1 VRSRTSTTTESSAVR
16 VLVVGEES
24 TMSVTDKAGQAAR
37 QLGREADRS
46 DWVDHAGRVG
56 LVAYGV
62 MHLLIAWLALQLA
75 FGDRQES
82 ASAQGALHEL
92 ASQPFGEGLVWAIA
106 IGLFLLTLWQALE
119 ALFGHRDL
127 DGKRRAGK
135 RLASAAKAVVYAAL
149 GVTSIKVAT
158 GSSSSSS
165 EKQTDSWT
173 ARLMDL
179 PAGQWLVA
187 AVGLT
192 ILGIGG
198 YFVIRAWTEKY
209 AEELS
214 AEGKTGKVG
223 TAYLWFGK
231 LGYTAKGIAF
241 GIVGAL
247 FVYAALTHDPHKSGG
262 LDQALTELLDQPF
275 GPFLLT
281 VVAVGI
287 GCYGLFCFARAR
299 HISR

>member
-1 VRSRTSTTTESSAVR
+1 MST
-16 VLVVGEES
+16 
-24 TMSVTDKAGQAAR
+24 TDKAEQTAQ
-37 QLGREADRS
+37 QLGREAEQS
-46 DWVDHAGRVG
+46 DWVDRAGRVG

-75 FGDRQES
+75 FGDRKQS

-92 ASQPFGEGLVWAIA
+92 ASQPFGDVLVWAVG
-106 IGLFLLTLWQALE
+106 IGLFLLAIWQAIE

-135 RLASAAKAVVYAAL
+135 RLASAGKAVVYAAL
-149 GVTSIKVAT
+149 GFSAIKIAM
-158 GSSSSSS
+158 GSSSTSS
-165 EKQTDSWT
+165 EKETDSWT

-179 PAGQWLVA
+179 PAGQLLVA
-187 AVGLT
+187 AVGLVV
-192 ILGIGG
+192 LGVGG
-198 YFVIRAWTEKY
+198 YFVVRAWTEKY

-214 AEGKTGKVG
+214 AEGRSGKAG

-241 GIVGAL
+241 GIVGVL

-275 GPFLLT
+275 GAYLL
-281 VVAVGI
+281 VAVAAGI
-287 GCYGLFCFARAR
+287 GCFGLFCFARAR

>member
-1 VRSRTSTTTESSAVR
+1 
-16 VLVVGEES
+16 
-24 TMSVTDKAGQAAR
+24 MSVTDKAGHAAR

-82 ASAQGALHEL
+82 ASAQGAMHEL
-92 ASQPFGEGLVWAIA
+92 ASQPFGDVLVWAIA
-106 IGLFLLTLWQALE
+106 IGLFLLTLWQAIE

-127 DGKRRAGK
+127 SGGKRARK
-135 RLASAAKAVVYAAL
+135 RLASGAKAVIYAAL
-149 GVTSIKVAT
+149 GVSALRIAT
-158 GSSSSSS
+158 GSSSTSS
-165 EKQTDSWT
+165 EKETDSWT

-179 PAGQWLVA
+179 PAGQLLVG
-187 AVGLT
+187 AVGLV

-198 YFVIRAWTEKY
+198 YFVVRAWTEKY
-209 AEELS
+209 AEELTT
-214 AEGKTGKVG
+214 EGKTGKAG

-231 LGYTAKGIAF
+231 IGYTAKGIAF

-247 FVYAALTHDPHKSGG
+247 FGYAALTHDPHKSGG

-275 GPFLLT
+275 GPFLLAA
-281 VVAVGI
+281 VAAGI

-299 HISR
+299 HISH

>member
-1 VRSRTSTTTESSAVR
+1 
-16 VLVVGEES
+16 
-24 TMSVTDKAGQAAR
+24 MSVTDRAGQTAR
-37 QLGREADRS
+37 QLGREADQS
-46 DWVDHAGRVG
+46 DWVDRAGRIG
-56 LVAYGV
+56 LVTYGV

-75 FGDRQES
+75 FGDRSES

-92 ASQPFGEGLVWAIA
+92 ASQPFGDVLVWAVA
-106 IGLFLLTLWQALE
+106 IGLFLLALWQGIE

-127 DGKRRAGK
+127 PGGKRARK
-135 RLASAAKAVVYAAL
+135 RLASGAKAVVYAAL
-149 GVTSIKVAT
+149 GVTGLKIAA
-158 GSSSSSS
+158 GSSSGSSSS
-165 EKQTDSWT
+165 EKETDSWT

-179 PAGQWLVA
+179 PAGQVLVG
-187 AVGLT
+187 AVGLV
-192 ILGIGG
+192 IVGIGG
-198 YFVIRAWTEKY
+198 YFVFRAWTEKY

-214 AEGKTGKVG
+214 AEGRSGKAG

-231 LGYTAKGIAF
+231 IGYTAKGIAF

-247 FVYAALTHDPHKSGG
+247 FGYAALTHDPHKSGG

-275 GPFLLT
+275 GPYLLT
-281 VVAVGI
+281 AVAAGI